1 MPQFGNRLR
10 TLFSIEKGSI
20 PFTVNL
26 LVALVL
32 MAQSVL
38 ASVGVGATWLRTK
51 HEATELA
58 KQAAANYLLGNNGC
72 ALPASQRLTSCEFD
86 GTKVQVKIIRPI
98 EFWFVKERMEVSS
111 RVGLNF
117 PTP

>member
-10 TLFSIEKGSI
+10 TLFSNETGSI
-20 PFTVNL
+20 PFTVSL

-58 KQAAANYLLGNNGC
+58 KRAAANYLQGNNGC
-72 ALPASQRLTSCEFD
+72 ALPASQSLTSCEFD

-111 RVGLNF
+111 RVGINF

>member
-1 MPQFGNRLR
+1 MPQFGNWLR
-10 TLFSIEKGSI
+10 TVGSTETGSI
-20 PFTVNL
+20 PFTVSL
-26 LVALVL
+26 LVSLVL
-32 MAQSVL
+32 MAQSVF
-38 ASVGVGATWLRTK
+38 ASVGIGATWLRTK

-58 KQAAANYLLGNNGC
+58 KQAAAHYLLGNNGC
-72 ALPASQRLTSCEFD
+72 ALPALQSLTSCEFD